1 MASLNSYEHVIPS
14 RRQLVEAGL
23 DARKAAIAENF
34 WINYPQAEKIL
45 SQVRFIVDLP
55 RTGDGYCMVIHS
67 QPGMGK
73 SALFRRVMMEFGMSS
88 GATDCLAQLEIDSER
103 ARDHKTFSNDLVSA
117 LTLGTITSYS
127 GSKKR
132 LLNAIGARNVR
143 GIGIDEF
150 NNLLATTPREQLK
163 NLIHMK
169 TMSGPPFSLVV
180 IIFGTSECREAIE
193 HDSQFSRRFYEIEL
207 LPWKDDE
214 TFRAF
219 VYSYVSTFP
228 LRKPSLIDRP
238 AVTKYLISETGGV
251 LGRVVNLLKNAAWWS
266 IIDGTE
272 RIDLDILKKGK
283 EIPVKVER

>member
-1 MASLNSYEHVIPS
+1 MAHSSNYEHVIPS
-14 RRQLVEAGL
+14 RRHLVEADL
-23 DARKAAIAENF
+23 NVRKDAIAENF

-45 SQVRFIVDLP
+45 AQVRFIVDLP
-55 RTGDGYCMVIHS
+55 RTGDGYCLVIHS

-73 SALFRRVMMEFGMSS
+73 SALFRRLMMEFGMTS

-117 LTLGTITSYS
+117 LTLGTVASYS

-163 NLIHMK
+163 NLIQIK
-169 TMSGPPFSLVV
+169 TISGPPYSLVV

-193 HDSQFSRRFYEIEL
+193 HDTQFSRRFYDSEL

-214 TFRAF
+214 IFRTF

-228 LRKPSLIDRP
+228 LQRPSVIDKP
-238 AVTKYLISETGGV
+238 AVTKYLINETGGV

-266 IIDGTE
+266 IIDGAE
-272 RIDLDILKKGK
+272 RIDLDILKKGR
-283 EIPVKVER
+283 EIPMKLER